1 MSQRDNRPIG
11 VFDSGLGGLTVVSAL
26 IKRFPSENFIYLGD
40 TARVPY
46 GGKSVK
52 SLMEF
57 ARQDAAFLLSKD
69 VKLVIAACNTV
80 SSVAMPALREVC
92 GETPCLGVIDSGVK
106 AAVASRARSIL
117 VTGTRTTVSSGAY
130 ADAIRKEDP
139 GIQVQSVACPL
150 LVPLAEEG
158 ITSGELTEKVL
169 DLYFSPYRENPPDA
183 VLLGCTHYPLFKDPI
198 ERYFSGKTAVID
210 SGNACADTVSE
221 LLEEKNLYAAR
232 EQTGTQSYY
241 ATDYPAG
248 FHILA
253 ERFLGRSIERI
264 STATLT
270 TEN

>member
-1 MSQRDNRPIG
+1 
-11 VFDSGLGGLTVVSAL
+11 
-26 IKRFPSENFIYLGD
+26 
-40 TARVPY
+40 
-46 GGKSVK
+46 
-52 SLMEF
+52 MEF

-158 ITSGELTEKVL
+158 ITSGELVEKVL

-210 SGNACADTVSE
+210 SGNACADTVSK

>member
-1 MSQRDNRPIG
+1 MLQKDNRPIG

-26 IKRFPSENFIYLGD
+26 LKRFPSENFIYLGD

-57 ARQDAAFLLSKD
+57 ARQDAAFLMSGN

-80 SSVAMPALREVC
+80 SAVAMSALREVC
-92 GETPCLGVIDSGVK
+92 GETPCLGMIDSGVN
-106 AAVASRARSIL
+106 AVIASGAKTVL

-130 ADAIRKEDP
+130 SDALKKAAPEL
-139 GIQVQSVACPL
+139 QVQSVACPL

-158 ITSGELTEKVL
+158 ITSGELVEKVL
-169 DLYFSPYRENPPDA
+169 DLYFAPYRMEPPDA
-183 VLLGCTHYPLFKDPI
+183 VLLGCTHYPLFKQAI
-198 ERYFSGKTAVID
+198 EQYFSGKTTVID
-210 SGNACADTVSE
+210 SGNACADAV
-221 LLEEKNLYAAR
+221 EKILRGNNLAADPCQR
-232 EQTGTQSYY
+232 GMQSYF

-253 ERFLGRSIERI
+253 ERFLGRSIERV
-264 STATLT
+264 STVVLT
-270 TEN
+270 SEN